1 MGLRPGAHKDI
12 THLNDLS
19 SENWS
24 NLNVRGGPTTQANS
38 SGLVWSTFAGR
49 VTFGLHSGAG
59 HGTSYSLSECR
70 KVSTE
75 DAMSYKSL
83 HLMMILLLVLGGCA
97 PMVST
102 QPLSDPMTEEPD
114 KSLYGHWVSVTNS
127 GTQYHVYIGE
137 SGKTA
142 GDVSKPFMEGLL
154 FSWKSDGSTKK
165 INPMYSGYLTV
176 SRIGS
181 SSYINVYATPD
192 MEGKRIEA
200 HTSSDNWRYET
211 WLRNPDKLVGIFR
224 YVVQENRVTFWDASN
239 SKPLQQNLLERAEL
253 IAVSGNKLFSDIK
266 PPDTPVTFDSLFRY
280 LRKNGG
286 ETLFG
291 SPTTFTK
298 VP

>member
-1 MGLRPGAHKDI
+1 
-12 THLNDLS
+12 
-19 SENWS
+19 
-24 NLNVRGGPTTQANS
+24 
-38 SGLVWSTFAGR
+38 
-49 VTFGLHSGAG
+49 
-59 HGTSYSLSECR
+59 
-70 KVSTE
+70 
-75 DAMSYKSL
+75 
-83 HLMMILLLVLGGCA
+83 
-97 PMVST
+97 MVST

-224 YVVQENRVTFWDASN
+224 YVVQENRVTFGM
-239 SKPLQQNLLERAEL
+239 PL
-253 IAVSGNKLFSDIK
+253 IANRFNKISSRGQNSLQCQETNFSQISNHQ
-266 PPDTPVTFDSLFRY
+266 THQ
-280 LRKNGG
+280 
-286 ETLFG
+286 
-291 SPTTFTK
+291 
-298 VP
+298 